1 MKAKGETFI
10 VYATNNESD
19 EDRRHH
25 FVATPEDFSETDLH
39 VLCRLVYGPL
49 GGVLV
54 AEGVPSRCA
63 RNVSWSYPLHEIRA
77 SDLVRVEDGRAFW
90 ISQRTAEPLIVEKI
104 ARAAWP
110 RWCEEFKVIPSH
122 QQEEQR
128 LRAIAERCG
137 LNPDDLVE
145 Q

>member
-1 MKAKGETFI
+1 MKVRTFI
-10 VYATNNESD
+10 VYATGNESD
-19 EDRRHH
+19 EERRHH
-25 FVATPEDFSETDLH
+25 FVETPEDFSETDVH

-54 AEGVPSRCA
+54 AEGVPFRCA
-63 RNVSWSYPLHEIRA
+63 HTGLRWSHPLHEIRT
-77 SDLVRVEDGRAFW
+77 SDIVRVEDGRAFW

-110 RWCEEFKVIPSH
+110 RWLHEFKLTPTH

-137 LNPDDLVE
+137 LNADALVE
-145 Q
+145 P